1 MAVQIQM
8 RRGTL
13 AQWAAA
19 NPTLADGEWGLETD
33 TDKFKIGDGSTAWNS
48 ITNYSSLGVGTA
60 GGTFAGTIN
69 FGADG
74 TGQDVNFYSGTA
86 GDHMKWDASEEQLI
100 IEGTNGTV
108 ALHVTDGDVTI
119 ADGDLTVSDNLIVTG
134 DFTVNGATTTISTTN
149 TLVEDSLIEL
159 NTGASSNANDLGIV
173 MERGSTGN
181 NAIIAWDES
190 ADKFTMGTTTA
201 TGASTGNLS
210 ITAGTLV
217 VDLEG
222 DVTGSVTGAA
232 SLNLLK
238 AGGAMTGAIT
248 TNSTFD
254 GVDIAVRDAILTSTT
269 TTANAALPKAGGTLS
284 GAVDA
289 GEQIISQAIFKDVGE
304 TLDTNSTS
312 GSAATIDLEDGN
324 FHKVTLTA
332 NCTLT
337 FSNVPA
343 TANTAA
349 SFTLFLVQDGT
360 GSRIVTWPGTVDW
373 SGATAPTLTTTAA
386 AVDVLTFITLDGG
399 TIWNGFVAGQAM
411 G

>member
-13 AQWAAA
+13 SQWAAA

-33 TDKFKIGDGSTAWNS
+33 TNKFKIGNGTDAWNS
-48 ITNYSSLGVGTA
+48 ITTYSSLGIGTA
-60 GGTFAGTIN
+60 GGTFAGTVN

-74 TGQDVNFYSGTA
+74 TGQDVNFYSLTG

-119 ADGDLTVSDNLIVTG
+119 ADGDLTVSG
-134 DFTVNGATTTISTTN
+134 DLTINGATTTVSTTN

-201 TGASTGNLS
+201 TGASTGDLS

-217 VDLEG
+217 ADLEG
-222 DVTGSVTGAA
+222 DVTGDVTGNVSGTNATFTGTTTTYVDVVQETGTSHTFALSDAGKYIHCTTPSANCTITLPSDATMAFPIGTQMLFSSPHASNKVVFAAGSNASVTSLDDKLTLKGPDGVAA
-232 SLNLLK
+232 VLK
-238 AGGAMTGAIT
+238 WT
-248 TNSTFD
+248 TNSWLLF
-254 GVDIAVRDAILTSTT
+254 G
-269 TTANAALPKAGGTLS
+269 P
-284 GAVDA
+284 
-289 GEQIISQAIFKDVGE
+289 
-304 TLDTNSTS
+304 
-312 GSAATIDLEDGN
+312 LE
-324 FHKVTLTA
+324 
-332 NCTLT
+332 
-337 FSNVPA
+337 
-343 TANTAA
+343 
-349 SFTLFLVQDGT
+349 
-360 GSRIVTWPGTVDW
+360 
-373 SGATAPTLTTTAA
+373 
-386 AVDVLTFITLDGG
+386 
-399 TIWNGFVAGQAM
+399 
-411 G
+411 

>member
-13 AQWAAA
+13 SQWATA

-33 TDKFKIGDGSTAWNS
+33 TNKFKIGNGTDAWNS
-48 ITNYSSLGVGTA
+48 ITTYSSLGIGTA
-60 GGTFAGTIN
+60 GGTFAGTVN

-74 TGQDVNFYSGTA
+74 TGQDVNFYSLTG

-119 ADGDLTVSDNLIVTG
+119 ADGDLTVSG
-134 DFTVNGATTTISTTN
+134 DLTINGATTTVSTTN

-201 TGASTGNLS
+201 TGASTGDLS

-217 VDLEG
+217 ADLEG
-222 DVTGSVTGAA
+222 DVTGDVTGNVSGTNATFTGTTTTYVDVVQETGTSHTFALSDAGKYIHCTTPSANCTITLPSDATMAFPIGTQMLFSSPHASNKVVFAAGSNASVTSLDDNLSLKGPDGVAA
-232 SLNLLK
+232 VLK
-238 AGGAMTGAIT
+238 WT
-248 TNSTFD
+248 TNSWLLF
-254 GVDIAVRDAILTSTT
+254 G
-269 TTANAALPKAGGTLS
+269 P
-284 GAVDA
+284 
-289 GEQIISQAIFKDVGE
+289 
-304 TLDTNSTS
+304 
-312 GSAATIDLEDGN
+312 LE
-324 FHKVTLTA
+324 
-332 NCTLT
+332 
-337 FSNVPA
+337 
-343 TANTAA
+343 
-349 SFTLFLVQDGT
+349 
-360 GSRIVTWPGTVDW
+360 
-373 SGATAPTLTTTAA
+373 
-386 AVDVLTFITLDGG
+386 
-399 TIWNGFVAGQAM
+399 
-411 G
+411 

>member
-13 AQWAAA
+13 SQWATA

-33 TDKFKIGDGSTAWNS
+33 TNKFKIGNGTDAWNS
-48 ITNYSSLGVGTA
+48 ITTYSSLGIGTA
-60 GGTFAGTIN
+60 GGTFAGTVN

-74 TGQDVNFYSGTA
+74 TGQDVNFYSLTG

-119 ADGDLTVSDNLIVTG
+119 ADGDLTVSG
-134 DFTVNGATTTISTTN
+134 DLTINGATTTVSTTN

-201 TGASTGNLS
+201 TGASTGDLS

-217 VDLEG
+217 ADLEG
-222 DVTGSVTGAA
+222 DVTGDVTGNVSGTDATFTGTTTTYVDVVQETGTSHTFALSDAGKYIHCTTPSANCTITLPSDATTAFPIGTQMLFSSPHASNKVVFAAGSNASVTSLDDKLTLKGPDGVAA
-232 SLNLLK
+232 VIK
-238 AGGAMTGAIT
+238 WT
-248 TNSTFD
+248 TNSWLLF
-254 GVDIAVRDAILTSTT
+254 G
-269 TTANAALPKAGGTLS
+269 P
-284 GAVDA
+284 
-289 GEQIISQAIFKDVGE
+289 
-304 TLDTNSTS
+304 
-312 GSAATIDLEDGN
+312 LE
-324 FHKVTLTA
+324 
-332 NCTLT
+332 
-337 FSNVPA
+337 
-343 TANTAA
+343 
-349 SFTLFLVQDGT
+349 
-360 GSRIVTWPGTVDW
+360 
-373 SGATAPTLTTTAA
+373 
-386 AVDVLTFITLDGG
+386 
-399 TIWNGFVAGQAM
+399 
-411 G
+411 

>member
-13 AQWAAA
+13 SQWATA

-33 TDKFKIGDGSTAWNS
+33 TNKFKIGNGTDAWNS
-48 ITNYSSLGVGTA
+48 ITTYSSLGIGTA
-60 GGTFAGTIN
+60 GGTFAGTVN

-74 TGQDVNFYSGTA
+74 TGQDVNFYSLTG

-119 ADGDLTVSDNLIVTG
+119 ADGDLTVSG
-134 DFTVNGATTTISTTN
+134 DLTINGATTTVSTTN

-201 TGASTGNLS
+201 TGASTGDLS

-217 VDLEG
+217 ADLEG
-222 DVTGSVTGAA
+222 DVTGDVTGNVSGTNATFTGTTTTYVDVVQETGTSHTFALSDAGKYIHCTTPSANCTITLPSDATTAFPIGTQMLFSSPHASNKVVFAAGSNASVTSLDDKLTLKGPDGVAA
-232 SLNLLK
+232 VIK
-238 AGGAMTGAIT
+238 WT
-248 TNSTFD
+248 TNSWLLF
-254 GVDIAVRDAILTSTT
+254 G
-269 TTANAALPKAGGTLS
+269 P
-284 GAVDA
+284 
-289 GEQIISQAIFKDVGE
+289 
-304 TLDTNSTS
+304 
-312 GSAATIDLEDGN
+312 LE
-324 FHKVTLTA
+324 
-332 NCTLT
+332 
-337 FSNVPA
+337 
-343 TANTAA
+343 
-349 SFTLFLVQDGT
+349 
-360 GSRIVTWPGTVDW
+360 
-373 SGATAPTLTTTAA
+373 
-386 AVDVLTFITLDGG
+386 
-399 TIWNGFVAGQAM
+399 
-411 G
+411 